1 MAQKKVRDMTLTA
14 VFAALLAICSQIVIP
29 LGVIPLT
36 LQTAAVYITALALGP
51 VRGVAAIGL
60 YILLGAVGLP
70 VFAGA
75 TAGIGVL
82 AGPTAGFLWGFL
94 LVSLISGT
102 LIGKMN
108 PNRFLSYLIALL
120 PGFLVVFG
128 LGLVWLKYTLALS
141 WSAALTAGVLPY
153 LPGDFGKMVLAA
165 YVCHRLYRAGVGYCA
180 SKEKKCC

>member
-14 VFAALLAICSQIVIP
+14 VFAALLCICSQIVIP

-51 VRGVAAIGL
+51 VRGIAAIGL

-70 VFAGA
+70 VFAGG
-75 TAGIGVL
+75 TAGVGVL
-82 AGPTAGFLWGFL
+82 IGPTAGFLWGFL
-94 LVSLISGT
+94 FVPLISGT

-108 PNRFLSYLIALL
+108 QNRFLSYIIALL

-128 LGLVWLKYTLALS
+128 LGLLWLKYSLALT
-141 WSAALTAGVLPY
+141 WSAAMMAGVIPY
-153 LPGDFGKMVLAA
+153 LPGDFAKIVLAA
-165 YVCHRLYRAGVGYCA
+165 YVCRRLYRAGVGYGA
-180 SKEKKCC
+180 

>member
-51 VRGVAAIGL
+51 VRGIAAIGL

-94 LVSLISGT
+94 LVPLISGT

-141 WSAALTAGVLPY
+141 WSTALTAGVLPY